1 MKHSIIILSILVM
14 TLSSFKTIKT
24 NEAGDAAAERMAL
37 SIVHA
42 LQHNS
47 LEEYSTLYP
56 SLISFY
62 KIMENNAGYYGK
74 NLDEAKRDFELQYH
88 RQVIPALNKS
98 FNDIITKGKT
108 AGIDWSTI
116 KLVNIALEEETS
128 KPSATITF
136 TSNNKE
142 YRLKFQKALF
152 MDGEWKVTQYAD
164 LI

>member
-1 MKHSIIILSILVM
+1 MKHSIIILSILAM

-42 LQHNS
+42 LQRNS

-62 KIMENNAGYYGK
+62 KIMEKNAGYYGK

-88 RQVIPALNKS
+88 RQVIPALNES
-98 FNDIITKGKT
+98 FNAIIAKGKKS
-108 AGIDWSTI
+108 GIDWSTI
-116 KLVNIALEEETS
+116 KLVNIELEEETS

-152 MDGEWKVTQYAD
+152 MDGEWRVTQYAD